1 MILFKKTQSL
11 DEFINDVIKDCI
23 KEQIAGG
30 MEEKQILE
38 HWNKK
43 LPNIYEKII
52 NKAAVNH
59 LEDIKTFI

>member
-1 MILFKKTQSL
+1 
-11 DEFINDVIKDCI
+11 
-23 KEQIAGG
+23 

-59 LEDIKTFI
+59 LEDIKNVYMKFQ